1 MRFPSNVAIQLSA
14 AGTLAPSTPK
24 VARVS
29 TMVGALPRLPAMEMT
44 PTSRNDT
51 TTPMVVMMVACQKE
65 MPNPNAHAPYDM
77 ANTETSRRTKP
88 EQAGR
93 RAFAFL
99 FGNGVY
105 ALFLDGEGT
114 FILAHFRLCLLR
126 FLALPRKCPCR
137 RKAFLVRF
145 ANRSDTS

>member
-1 MRFPSNVAIQLSA
+1 MVEDMASTAVVVNEISQPNVAIQLSA

-77 ANTETSRRTKP
+77 ANTEMFAANQARTGWPACLCVPLRKWCLCPVPRR
-88 EQAGR
+88 
-93 RAFAFL
+93 
-99 FGNGVY
+99 
-105 ALFLDGEGT
+105 
-114 FILAHFRLCLLR
+114 
-126 FLALPRKCPCR
+126 
-137 RKAFLVRF
+137 
-145 ANRSDTS
+145 